1 MASAPSYLLGSTTQE
16 GFILPSTSAQAF
28 SLSKTVSG
36 ETFIL
41 TDAIFGATAPTWE
54 LFNTNWDLASTV
66 WENLA

>member
-16 GFILPSTSAQAF
+16 GFLLPSTSAQAF
-28 SLSKTVSG
+28 SLSKSVPG

-41 TDAIFGATAPTWE
+41 ADAIFGATAPTWD
-54 LFNTNWDLASTV
+54 LFNTNWDLTSTL